1 MPGIVLIHSLPLSFS
16 SLSSLF
22 GVTPCLIRP
31 VCPVCSSDSDA
42 LRLAVQDIFNKTQK
56 NPVIVHGGATG
67 ADTEAA
73 LHGQRLFNLQA
84 EIHRAD
90 WKKYDKA
97 ASPIRNKQ
105 MVELGADLCLAFPD
119 HPKGG
124 GSRGTWNCIDLAQ
137 QAGIP
142 VLVVWNQRL
151 WVYNPNHPTHGTYR
165 TLDPYTH

>member
-1 MPGIVLIHSLPLSFS
+1 MTTTPRLLITGSRTHQW
-16 SLSSLF
+16 
-22 GVTPCLIRP
+22 TPYDSHALLI
-31 VCPVCSSDSDA
+31 
-42 LRLAVQDIFNKTQK
+42 AVQDIADKTQK
-56 NPVIVHGGATG
+56 NPTLVHGGATG

-84 EIHRAD
+84 EVHRAD
-90 WKKYDKA
+90 WKKYGRA
-97 ASPIRNKQ
+97 AGPIRNKQ
-105 MVELGADLCLAFPD
+105 MVKLGADLCLAFPD
-119 HPKGG
+119 HPKGR

-165 TLDPYTH
+165 VLDPYTH